1 MRAPKPEVLSE
12 WEAWRAKGPP
22 RFCWNCDHYTGHGSC
37 LVFNTTPPLDF
48 TQTEGACP
56 KWEQELPF

>member
-1 MRAPKPEVLSE
+1 MRAPKPEVLSQ